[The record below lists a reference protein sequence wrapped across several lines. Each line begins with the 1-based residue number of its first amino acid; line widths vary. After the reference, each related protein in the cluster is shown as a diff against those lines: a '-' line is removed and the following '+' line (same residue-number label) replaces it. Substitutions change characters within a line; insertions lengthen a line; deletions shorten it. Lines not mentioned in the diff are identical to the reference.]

1 MAGMTAQRRGDSE
14 TKSKG
19 PRASTSTSQ
28 QLAVLTL
35 LNHCLLFMVT
45 TFQRQPRTFLEH
57 TGSPLVTTLPLELKT
72 VFIHP
77 SIHSLNFTIA
87 QCQDAALGVLR
98 STRPTPCPE
107 KISLWG
113 EDSEVKR
120 PSSHAVT
127 APWLCGET
135 VGVLGGGRE
144 RLSPGGDTEGPIVAR
159 AWDLRFK
166 PQVATHRR
174 KRDRDCPG
182 STVFIGEGVPA
193 RLQASDH
200 RLHPRFS
207 LDILSL
213 SFHLTRA
220 PPYSSANL
228 RVVRVQ
234 THIRSYQTDL
244 GDLLS
249 YAGKAKV
256 VTKYPSDDVTL
267 ELVQLRSSWLP
278 H

>member
-1 MAGMTAQRRGDSE
+1 MLQKDILGVSWIELNYGTEGRWRENEGGERQMAGMTAQRRGDSE

-35 LNHCLLFMVT
+35 SNHCLLFMVN

-127 APWLCGET
+127 APWLCGGET

-166 PQVATHRR
+166 PQVVTHRR
-174 KRDRDCPG
+174 KWDRDCPG
-182 STVFIGEGVPA
+182 STVFIGEGSQHVSKP
-193 RLQASDH
+193 
-200 RLHPRFS
+200 
-207 LDILSL
+207 
-213 SFHLTRA
+213 LTTGSI
-220 PPYSSANL
+220 PGSPL
-228 RVVRVQ
+228 
-234 THIRSYQTDL
+234 ISY
-244 GDLLS
+244 
-249 YAGKAKV
+249 
-256 VTKYPSDDVTL
+256 P
-267 ELVQLRSSWLP
+267 
-278 H
+278 

>member
-1 MAGMTAQRRGDSE
+1 MERKRRRGETDGRNDSTE
-14 TKSKG
+14 KRRLRNQEQGAKSKHIDLPAARSPDFVKSLSAFHG
-19 PRASTSTSQ
+19 
-28 QLAVLTL
+28 
-35 LNHCLLFMVT
+35 
-45 TFQRQPRTFLEH
+45 EH
-57 TGSPLVTTLPLELKT
+57 ISGSPLVTTLPLELKT

-127 APWLCGET
+127 APWLCGGET

-174 KRDRDCPG
+174 KWDRDCPG
-182 STVFIGEGVPA
+182 STVFIGEGSQHVSKP
-193 RLQASDH
+193 
-200 RLHPRFS
+200 
-207 LDILSL
+207 
-213 SFHLTRA
+213 LTTGSI
-220 PPYSSANL
+220 PGSPL
-228 RVVRVQ
+228 
-234 THIRSYQTDL
+234 ISY
-244 GDLLS
+244 
-249 YAGKAKV
+249 
-256 VTKYPSDDVTL
+256 P
-267 ELVQLRSSWLP
+267 
-278 H
+278 